1 VNQRETQADGDGRET
16 LRGESVGCAD
26 DDKQEHRRHDDFC
39 HKRRHKRV
47 SARRM
52 FSIAVKCEAGANIK
66 TRLTA
71 RNQKE
76 DSTRR
81 DPTRG
86 KRRADTGRV

>member
-1 VNQRETQADGDGRET
+1 
-16 LRGESVGCAD
+16 
-26 DDKQEHRRHDDFC
+26 
-39 HKRRHKRV
+39 
-47 SARRM
+47 M

-81 DPTRG
+81 DPPQQLGKDIAQNFLAGKTTRSPETDRHSRIEMTARDVANRKSHG
-86 KRRADTGRV
+86 QHRQAKCD